1 MSISETMQME
11 DLVEQ
16 VTDHFDSQMRKLY
29 QEVPERFEGQTQSLW
44 NAQCSNAS
52 MDLMTQIHTLIE
64 QMELKLVARGEYFE
78 EANMTS
84 PSRHDEGVVAPDNL
98 EELTREYSLGLGVGA

>member
-1 MSISETMQME
+1 MSISDTVQME
-11 DLVEQ
+11 ELVEQ
-16 VTDHFDSQMRKLY
+16 VTDHFDTQMRKLFE
-29 QEVPERFEGQTQSLW
+29 EVPERFEGQTVTMW

-78 EANMTS
+78 ESVLTS
-84 PSRHDEGVVAPDNL
+84 RASELYEEYECGLDE
-98 EELTREYSLGLGVGA
+98 